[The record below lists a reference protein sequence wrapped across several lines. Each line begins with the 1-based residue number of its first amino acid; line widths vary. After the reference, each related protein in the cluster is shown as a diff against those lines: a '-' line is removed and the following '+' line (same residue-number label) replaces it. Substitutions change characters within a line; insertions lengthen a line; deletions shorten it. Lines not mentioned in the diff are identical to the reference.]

1 MLFLLSYNSHTLLTR
16 SLSHSHTHMQ
26 SEVESGY
33 LQEQADTYGYV
44 MVACNWWGMDSTDV
58 PFIVEMITVNISN
71 FRIIPD
77 RLHQAMVNALSLMG
91 LVKVCVCV
99 CVCVCVFGVCVC
111 AGVCLFVCV
120 WVASLSRWSP
130 HKNICLRFS
139 FCIHSFEA
147 NCLLIAGISL

>member
-1 MLFLLSYNSHTLLTR
+1 
-16 SLSHSHTHMQ
+16 MQ

-71 FRIIPD
+71 FRIVPD

-91 LVKVCVCV
+91 LVKVCVVCVCV

-120 WVASLSRWSP
+120 WVASTFTLEPPTKTSA
-130 HKNICLRFS
+130 CVFS

-147 NCLLIAGISL
+147 NCLLIAGNLSIRIHS